1 MKLIYYPDFL
11 ESIAEQA
18 GYLAQEADVQLAD
31 RFIEAVKDTTE
42 QIQMMPFL
50 GFNREFNNN
59 KLKNVRVGGWR
70 ALKNILFFMCHK
82 KKLSNLY
89 IWFIRQEIIQNFL
102 MKNNSPYAVF
112 KRDLFFLVCFADV
125 LSVATSVNS
134 SDIEWYKEV
143 CEAHDIT
150 RSQLNY
156 VVGDADSTRF
166 SNCRRVGTRRY
177 EYHVCKTD

>member
-59 KLKNVRVGGWR
+59 KLKNVRVWR
-70 ALKNILFFMCHK
+70 VKGFEKYLIFYVPQK
-82 KKLSNLY
+82 
-89 IWFIRQEIIQNFL
+89 EIIEFVYL
-102 MKNNSPYAVF
+102 IHSA
-112 KRDLFFLVCFADV
+112 RDYTKLFD
-125 LSVATSVNS
+125 
-134 SDIEWYKEV
+134 EE
-143 CEAHDIT
+143 
-150 RSQLNY
+150 
-156 VVGDADSTRF
+156 
-166 SNCRRVGTRRY
+166 
-177 EYHVCKTD
+177 